1 VIGALHMTASRAAQR
16 PAPSDAGHPSTQT
29 TTAESSADVDISIS
43 ISRGTRQV
51 TAKSSELPT
60 DDENGTLGMSENRV
74 TARTDETRYAVN
86 VCAADNSE

>member
-1 VIGALHMTASRAAQR
+1 VPVEQR
-16 PAPSDAGHPSTQT
+16 HPTPVTPSTQAI
-29 TTAESSADVDISIS
+29 TAESSADVDISIS

-51 TAKSSELPT
+51 SSHSSELPT

-74 TARTDETRYAVN
+74 TARTDETWYAVN